1 MMVATTAGKNMP
13 ATHCVKPAPSPAVDD
28 PSLASWTLP
37 VTMAATKN
45 ARAGAGKRR

>member
-13 ATHCVKPAPSPAVDD
+13 ATHWVKPEASPAVDE

-37 VTMAATKN
+37 VTTAATKN
-45 ARAGAGKRR
+45 ARAGAGKSR